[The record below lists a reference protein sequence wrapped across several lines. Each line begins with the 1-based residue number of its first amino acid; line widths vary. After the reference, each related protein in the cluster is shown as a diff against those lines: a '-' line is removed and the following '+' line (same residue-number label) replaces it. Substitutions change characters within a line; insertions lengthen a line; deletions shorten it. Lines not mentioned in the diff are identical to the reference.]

1 MICIVSDNL
10 TKYKSNKRTSEM
22 TNNILISKQ
31 NLGLTRCYEI
41 VQHLQL
47 EVHKEPVDAT
57 ER

>member
-1 MICIVSDNL
+1 
-10 TKYKSNKRTSEM
+10 M

-47 EVHKEPVDAT
+47 EVHKEPVNAT